1 MLESKICQKKQL
13 HEPRNGHTA
22 ERARGLARMEII
34 SFLPLGTMMRNK
46 THKMPLRY
54 DVPAYPNVT
63 IEGHGVRAV
72 VYIPDAD
79 KGYYRSSRFDW
90 GSMVGRVQLAVPNN
104 GGNVTL
110 FTDARPRP
118 HRPLL
123 SDHVLGLAAEFG
135 CGVRGTLCTPGHGY
149 DLLATNGVL
158 GYGDAGK
165 GGTFLKLGVG
175 KLQRP
180 CVPCPHAFFSLSHAC
195 VRRVADTALLRCAA
209 G

>member
-123 SDHVLGLAAEFG
+123 SDHVLGLAAELIR
-135 CGVRGTLCTPGHGY
+135 RGH
-149 DLLATNGVL
+149 
-158 GYGDAGK
+158 
-165 GGTFLKLGVG
+165 
-175 KLQRP
+175 
-180 CVPCPHAFFSLSHAC
+180 
-195 VRRVADTALLRCAA
+195 RRGASDTSGRAR
-209 G
+209 